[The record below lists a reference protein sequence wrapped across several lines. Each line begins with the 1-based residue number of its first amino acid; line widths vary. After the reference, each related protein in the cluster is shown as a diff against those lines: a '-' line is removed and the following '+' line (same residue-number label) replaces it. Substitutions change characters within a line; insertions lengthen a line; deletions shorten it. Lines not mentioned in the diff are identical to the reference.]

1 MLSVIFSELLY
12 VIKQDWR
19 KLAAIILLVFVS
31 GIVAGFCA
39 GKVVEMSVE
48 NEIMSHVTRP
58 LDSN

>member
-1 MLSVIFSELLY
+1 MLSVIFSEILY
-12 VIKQDWR
+12 YIKQDWR

-39 GKVVEMSVE
+39 GKVVETSVKT
-48 NEIMSHVTRP
+48 EIMSHNHRA